1 MRRGLF
7 SWAGEGKRGHLP
19 AAAGVGGCSPD
30 FRWPES
36 MSLATEGVNRL
47 GLAPRRQFPNSE
59 ERNRKKS
66 RFRPP
71 RRERS
76 AASCGSE
83 TFQEEAGEAAGESGG
98 MR

>member
-47 GLAPRRQFPNSE
+47 GLAPRRQFPNSDDV

-66 RFRPP
+66 RFRVPP
-71 RRERS
+71 LRAGARRFRKKRGKRRERV
-76 AASCGSE
+76 AE
-83 TFQEEAGEAAGESGG
+83 
-98 MR
+98 